1 MPLFITITCEFSR
14 FDDPKRVSA
23 GEYGLLNPNGGFI
36 ALYSTQRVVYASQQT
51 LDLTRD
57 IFDTLF
63 ARVEDKR
70 ITLGDVIRSVK
81 NSNGS
86 SDKLKFSLFGDPAL
100 SLSIPQLNVRTTSVN
115 GIPVSGFLD
124 TLKALTPVTVSGE
137 VVDLLGQRRQD
148 FNGRIIPV
156 VYDKTVQRQT
166 LVNDGVGQPLP
177 FEEQSSVIY
186 RGLAEVVDG
195 VFSFSFVVPLDISY
209 QFGSGRITYY
219 AENGEEDAAGYF
231 EDFTVGGLDTSA
243 ATDEQGPEI
252 ALYMNDDQ
260 FVNGGIT
267 DEDPAIY
274 AILTDSSGI
283 NTIGRGIGHDIL
295 AILDGDINNSIVLNE
310 YYTADL
316 NSFRSGKVLY
326 DLSQVPEGPHSLKL
340 RAWDVYNNPGETTID
355 FVVANSED
363 LALRHVLNYPNPFTS
378 YTEFQFEHNRANQPL
393 QIRVQIF
400 SASGQLV
407 KSIHQ
412 ELVPDGNRIT
422 GIAWDGR
429 DDYGDPIGKG
439 VYVYKL
445 SVRSK
450 TEGSQAEEYQK
461 LVILR

>member
-1 MPLFITITCEFSR
+1 M
-14 FDDPKRVSA
+14 
-23 GEYGLLNPNGGFI
+23 
-36 ALYSTQRVVYASQQT
+36 
-51 LDLTRD
+51 
-57 IFDTLF
+57 
-63 ARVEDKR
+63 
-70 ITLGDVIRSVK
+70 
-81 NSNGS
+81 
-86 SDKLKFSLFGDPAL
+86 
-100 SLSIPQLNVRTTSVN
+100 
-115 GIPVSGFLD
+115 
-124 TLKALTPVTVSGE
+124 
-137 VVDLLGQRRQD
+137 
-148 FNGRIIPV
+148 
-156 VYDKTVQRQT
+156 
-166 LVNDGVGQPLP
+166 VNDGVGQPLP

-274 AILTDSSGI
+274 AVLTDSSGI

-326 DLSQVPEGPHSLKL
+326 DLSQVSEGPHSLKL

-407 KSIHQ
+407 KSIQQ

-450 TEGSQAEEYQK
+450 TDGSQAEEYQK